1 MSDHLLFEAE
11 SVEEALSQASVQ
23 LGRSIQDLKYE
34 VIEKGSKK
42 IFGIGT
48 SKLAKIKI
56 FESGSAEDA
65 GSETKGTEAVDIN
78 KQNFVTDKENNSIPS
93 TNEDV
98 LLNDKDIN
106 TLEDSDIDAIADEA
120 ISVITKIA
128 TLTGAK
134 NIAIEEF
141 EGEEGEIILDIGGED
156 LSFLIGRHGRTL
168 EAIQTLSSAIV
179 TKRVGLRYPL
189 SVDVEGYRHRR
200 KQKIIEIAQHAAS
213 RAKAQDRSVALK
225 PMTAQERRLCHI
237 AIRDIPGVD
246 SSSEGKGNYRHVVVY
261 STKS

>member
-1 MSDHLLFEAE
+1 MSDHQFFEAE
-11 SVEEALSQASVQ
+11 TIEEALNQACAKLGKSVQ
-23 LGRSIQDLKYE
+23 DLEYE

-48 SKLAKIKI
+48 GKPAKIKVVDTATSYLS
-56 FESGSAEDA
+56 ESTAALPEITDSQPHDENIDSTDSDISGKVED
-65 GSETKGTEAVDIN
+65 TPLI
-78 KQNFVTDKENNSIPS
+78 
-93 TNEDV
+93 
-98 LLNDKDIN
+98 DKDIN

-128 TLTGAK
+128 SLTGAK

-141 EGEEGEIILDIGGED
+141 EGEEGEIILDIGGDE

-200 KQKIIEIAQHAAS
+200 KQKIIEIAQRAAS
-213 RAKAQDRSVALK
+213 RAKSENRSVALK

-261 STKS
+261 TSNL